1 MPRGFI
7 FAPELPKRFANFGS
21 FILPLDNYTV
31 TCYYVS
37 GAEGA
42 LFQEQPYTETCYL
55 KWRQTMGTYGLDEL
69 IRRWFKQ
76 DLTPDQAVG
85 QMLQLLQELVRRI
98 EDLEGRNRPEG
109 VIGSPRR

>member
-1 MPRGFI
+1 
-7 FAPELPKRFANFGS
+7 
-21 FILPLDNYTV
+21 
-31 TCYYVS
+31 
-37 GAEGA
+37 
-42 LFQEQPYTETCYL
+42 
-55 KWRQTMGTYGLDEL
+55 MGTYGLDEL